1 MLSTSIS
8 PERQKATRALKKLQK
23 RLDASP
29 PDPSEYNP
37 LAKEVQNAKIDLNY
51 TIYYPL
57 TEKYQ
62 SLFPRQGGTS
72 GGEET
77 PARKLVTEKPA
88 MWDVVE
94 RCTADG
100 TLDALRDG
108 KLATG
113 MVAGNRKYGPEKV
126 GSKRQSKNDRAAS
139 KASKGAVAEEQHD
152 ESDGG
157 FFEE

>member
-1 MLSTSIS
+1 M
-8 PERQKATRALKKLQK
+8 Q
-23 RLDASP
+23 DA
-29 PDPSEYNP
+29 N
-37 LAKEVQNAKIDLNY
+37 IDVNY

-62 SLFPRQGGTS
+62 SLYPRQGGTS
-72 GGEET
+72 GEKT

-100 TLDALRDG
+100 TLDTLRDG
-108 KLATG
+108 KLVTSMSTG
-113 MVAGNRKYGPEKV
+113 ERNSAPGKAR
-126 GSKRQSKNDRAAS
+126 SKRQSKNSRAES
-139 KASKGAVAEEQHD
+139 KSLKSAKPQEQHE

>member
-1 MLSTSIS
+1 MCE
-8 PERQKATRALKKLQK
+8 ERQKATRALKKLQK

-29 PDPSEYNP
+29 PDASDYNQ
-37 LAKEVQNAKIDLNY
+37 LAKEVQDAKIDVNY

-57 TEKYQ
+57 TKKYQ
-62 SLFPRQGGTS
+62 SLFPRQGGS
-72 GGEET
+72 GGEKA

-100 TLDALRDG
+100 TLETLRDG
-108 KLATG
+108 KLATSIP
-113 MVAGNRKYGPEKV
+113 AGNRKIYPEKAR
-126 GSKRQSKNDRAAS
+126 SKRQSKNDRAGS
-139 KASKGAVAEEQHD
+139 KASKSAVLREQD
-152 ESDGG
+152 EESDGG

>member
-1 MLSTSIS
+1 MFQ
-8 PERQKATRALKKLQK
+8 ERQKATRALKKLQK
-23 RLDASP
+23 RLEASS
-29 PDPSEYNP
+29 PDTSDYNQ
-37 LAKEVQNAKIDLNY
+37 LAKEVQDAKTDVNY

-62 SLFPRQGGTS
+62 SLFPRQGGSS
-72 GGEET
+72 GGETT

-108 KLATG
+108 KLVTG
-113 MVAGNRKYGPEKV
+113 MVAGKRKRHPAKAR
-126 GSKRQSKNDRAAS
+126 SKRQSKNDRAGS
-139 KASKGAVAEEQHD
+139 RASKGAVAQEQHD

>member
-1 MLSTSIS
+1 MFE
-8 PERQKATRALKKLQK
+8 ERQKATRALKKLQ
-23 RLDASP
+23 RHLDATP
-29 PDPSEYNP
+29 QDTPEHHQ
-37 LAKEVQNAKIDLNY
+37 LEKEAQDAKIDVDY
-51 TIYYPL
+51 TIYHPL

-62 SLFPRQGGTS
+62 SLFPRQADT

-88 MWDVVE
+88 MWKVVQQ
-94 RCTADG
+94 CTVDG
-100 TLDALRDG
+100 TLEALREG

-113 MVAGNRKYGPEKV
+113 IPAGKRASAPEKPT
-126 GSKRQSKNDRAAS
+126 SKHNNKNISAKSSKS
-139 KASKGAVAEEQHD
+139 AVPQEQHE